1 MGIKKEVR
9 EMVTLFVRHQVKE
22 FGAWKAAYNAFD
34 EERKTMGVTSHA
46 VYQSEDNPNEVTLYH
61 EFKNLDSAKAFLDS
75 SRLKEVMEM
84 AGVASSPD
92 IWFGK
97 QV

>member
-1 MGIKKEVR
+1 
-9 EMVTLFVRHQVKE
+9 MVTLFVRHKVKE

-34 EERKTMGVTSHA
+34 EERKTMGVTGHG

-61 EFKNLDSAKAFLDS
+61 KFKNLDSAKAFVDS

-84 AGVASSPD
+84 AGVASAPD

>member
-1 MGIKKEVR
+1 MA
-9 EMVTLFVRHQVKE
+9 TLFVRHIVKE
-22 FGAWKAAYNAFD
+22 FGTWKAAYDAFD
-34 EERKTMGVTSHA
+34 EERKTMGVTGQG

-61 EFKNLDSAKAFLDS
+61 EFKNINSAKAFVDS
-75 SRLKEVMEM
+75 PRLKEVMER
-84 AGVASSPD
+84 AGVASAPD